1 MRIMNKVN
9 TKEEVVV
16 DPIVI
21 NINDEKG
28 GTRSW
33 KQSECS
39 EYQLQL
45 IRELEPI
52 SKDLVALEQKF
63 AEINRNKQYRLD
75 DFMAAAKEEVV
86 VANPE
91 QNPITEKK

>member
-1 MRIMNKVN
+1 MNDKSKK
-9 TKEEVVV
+9 TEEVVV

-21 NINDEKG
+21 NINDEEG
-28 GTRSW
+28 NTRSW

-86 VANPE
+86 VDNPE
-91 QNPITEKK
+91 QNPITEKE

>member
-1 MRIMNKVN
+1 MNDK
-9 TKEEVVV
+9 TKITEEEVVV
-16 DPIVI
+16 DAVVI
-21 NINDEKG
+21 YIEGSDG
-28 GTRSW
+28 VRSF

-52 SKDLVALEQKF
+52 SKDLIALENKF

-75 DFMAAAKEEVV
+75 DFIANSKEAE
-86 VANPE
+86 AE
-91 QNPITEKK
+91 QAEEK

>member
-1 MRIMNKVN
+1 MSKENKV
-9 TKEEVVV
+9 TEEVVV

-21 NINDEKG
+21 NINDEDG
-28 GTRSW
+28 NTRSW

-39 EYQLQL
+39 EYQLRL

-75 DFMAAAKEEVV
+75 DFIAAGNAQDEVV
-86 VANPE
+86 VDNPE
-91 QNPITEKK
+91 QNPIPEEK

>member
-1 MRIMNKVN
+1 MSKENKI
-9 TKEEVVV
+9 TEEVAV
-16 DPIVI
+16 DPVVI
-21 NINDEKG
+21 NIADEDG
-28 GTRSW
+28 NTRSW
-33 KQSECS
+33 KQSECT

-52 SKDLVALEQKF
+52 SKDLIALEQKF

-86 VANPE
+86 VDNPE
-91 QNPITEKK
+91 QNPIPEEK

>member
-1 MRIMNKVN
+1 MSKDSKK
-9 TKEEVVV
+9 TAEEVVV
-16 DPIVI
+16 DPVVI
-21 NINDEKG
+21 NIKDEDG
-28 GTRSW
+28 NTRSW
-33 KQSECS
+33 KQSECT

-75 DFMAAAKEEVV
+75 DFMAAGKEEVV
-86 VANPE
+86 VDNPE
-91 QNPITEKK
+91 QNPIPEEK

>member
-1 MRIMNKVN
+1 MSKDNKK
-9 TKEEVVV
+9 TAEEVVV
-16 DPIVI
+16 DPVVI
-21 NINDEKG
+21 NINDEDG
-28 GTRSW
+28 NTRSW

-52 SKDLVALEQKF
+52 SKDLIALEQKF

-75 DFMAAAKEEVV
+75 DFMAAGKEEVV
-86 VANPE
+86 VDNPE
-91 QNPITEKK
+91 QNPIPEEK

>member
-1 MRIMNKVN
+1 MSKDNKK
-9 TKEEVVV
+9 TAEEVVV
-16 DPIVI
+16 DPVVI
-21 NINDEKG
+21 NINDEDG
-28 GTRSW
+28 NTRSW
-33 KQSECS
+33 KQSECT

-75 DFMAAAKEEVV
+75 DFMAAGKEEVV
-86 VANPE
+86 VDNPE
-91 QNPITEKK
+91 QNPIPEEK

>member
-1 MRIMNKVN
+1 MSKENKI
-9 TKEEVVV
+9 TEEVVV
-16 DPIVI
+16 DPVVI
-21 NINDEKG
+21 NIKDEDG
-28 GTRSW
+28 NTRSW

-52 SKDLVALEQKF
+52 SKDLIALEQKF

-75 DFMAAAKEEVV
+75 DFIAAGKEEVV
-86 VANPE
+86 VDNPE
-91 QNPITEKK
+91 QNPIPEEK